1 MSASGASSSLG
12 IERSLCELQKED
24 FMPVVWLAFD
34 KRDINALST
43 LINAPHFAYNA
54 MRVVYQFLEKLIEEA
69 DIDFLNKMLEE
80 FPEPI
85 IKRAASILMSS
96 KGLPS
101 NENSLDCIKP
111 LLQLSL
117 TDDERFGKLKGE
129 IMREN
134 INAIRL
140 LLPMVEF
147 TNSRLISF
155 LKYVHSVTHSKAI
168 LHVVRDFFKHKLIEI
183 IDEKLSS
190 FNMADLITQ
199 FPQLI
204 FYPRQDPSTYLDK
217 YLNIVN
223 HSLIGNNDRYCTDN
237 IYHEKGRPLVLEI
250 KHRKLPI
257 GYKIRLPARELKA
270 VIIDIYGGLSQKQ
283 LDAYNQVLK
292 NYRDETLELIPRL
305 DNKLINEGIAIVDTN
320 LCDLIELNVDQS
332 QMPESLFRKIHQSIN
347 CLYEILQDHPESLHP
362 KLHRLKDLPFFLR
375 GCSFGG
381 LMCVR
386 YAELAGQYPNR
397 FRRFN
402 GYLSFNGGLSG
413 EMLFNS
419 DLPYL
424 GEESERRDY
433 RAHFL
438 NPYNYIEFI
447 KDPIL
452 VAICLD
458 DNNVNAKVSL
468 DFVQKAHQHEKGHL
482 VRLHVSQNGNIM
494 LNLNVPNI
502 ICPHATKG
510 HMFIDRNEVEAYG
523 DVVLDFIKNP
533 VSIMPEIS
541 AWREFY
547 NNHNSNEFYR
557 LASPEDRFVAHIL
570 KRRNTQSTSKL
581 LSEIQNDDI
590 WNSHYAPIYLAYH
603 YAYQTDET
611 LDLNDS
617 DLTDEVIVKSFYDKA
632 DVFLAYIFEA
642 YDIKGIKAH
651 DIDVKEFIRLPVVI
665 NAFRE
670 AIKQINN
677 HFNFVSARF
686 LLEQLYIHNPH
697 LLPRP
702 SAASSSA
709 SSTLPDNAIAR
720 GKLENALRENR
731 DHILSLWKKMVQLS
745 KSPLR
750 EAMSRKHM
758 LGSRL
763 SYERECKRKCRLR

>member
-12 IERSLCELQKED
+12 IERSLCELHKED
-24 FMPVVWLAFD
+24 FIPAVWLAFD
-34 KRDINALST
+34 NRDINALST
-43 LINAPHFAYNA
+43 LINALHPAYSV
-54 MRVVYQFLEKLIEEA
+54 MRVVYQLLEKLIEVA
-69 DIDFLNKMLEE
+69 DIDFLNKMLDEC
-80 FPEPI
+80 PKPI
-85 IKRAASILMSS
+85 IKRTASLLMRS

-101 NENSLDCIKP
+101 NENSLNCIKP
-111 LLQLSL
+111 LLQMSL
-117 TDDERFGKLKGE
+117 TDDERFDKLKGE
-129 IMREN
+129 VMREN

-147 TNSRLISF
+147 TNKRLIVF
-155 LKYVHSVTHSKAI
+155 LKFIHSATHSKEI
-168 LHVVRDFFKHKLIEI
+168 IHVARDFFKHKLIEI

-190 FNMADLITQ
+190 LNTADLVTQ
-199 FPQLI
+199 FSQLI

-217 YLNIVN
+217 YLNMVN
-223 HSLIGNNDRYCTDN
+223 HSLIGNNDRYCTDK
-237 IYHEKGRPLVLEI
+237 IDHEKGRPLVLEI

-270 VIIDIYGGLSQKQ
+270 VIIDIYGGLSKKQ
-283 LDAYNQVLK
+283 LDDYTQALK

-320 LCDLIELNVDQS
+320 LCDLIELNVGQS
-332 QMPESLFRKIHQSIN
+332 QMSESLFRKIHQSIN

-362 KLHRLKDLPFFLR
+362 KLHKLKNLPFFLR

-381 LMCVR
+381 LMSAR
-386 YAELAGQYPNR
+386 YAQLAGQYPNH

-413 EMLFNS
+413 EMLFKS

-433 RAHFL
+433 RAYFL

-452 VAICLD
+452 VAVCLD

-494 LNLNVPNI
+494 IKLDVPNL
-502 ICPHATKG
+502 ICRPATKG
-510 HMFIDRNEVEAYG
+510 HMSIDRNEVEAYG
-523 DVVLDFIKNP
+523 DAVLDFIKNP
-533 VSIMPEIS
+533 ISIMPEIS

-547 NNHNSNEFYR
+547 NNHNTNEFYR

-570 KRRNTQSTSKL
+570 KRRNMQSTSKL

-590 WNSHYAPIYLAYH
+590 WNCHYIQIYLAYH
-603 YAYQTDET
+603 YAYQTDQT

-617 DLTDEVIVKSFYDKA
+617 DLTDEVIIKTFYDKA

-642 YDIKGIKAH
+642 YDIKGIKSH
-651 DIDVKEFIRLPVVI
+651 DIDVDEFIRLPVVI
-665 NAFRE
+665 SAFRE
-670 AIKQINN
+670 SIKQINN

-709 SSTLPDNAIAR
+709 SSALPGSVIAR
-720 GKLENALRENR
+720 AKLENALRENR
-731 DHILSLWKKMVQLS
+731 DHILSLWRKSVQLS
-745 KSPLR
+745 KSPPR
-750 EAMSRKHM
+750 EVMSRKHM

-763 SYERECKRKCRLR
+763 SSERECKRKCRLR